1 MHNQIAQEKCNHSYI
16 IELGED
22 KIHGINY
29 DYCLNCGKRIE
40 QNFYHCI
47 VLNATYYLEEF
58 PIDTEQNRK
67 IKMALI
73 KERFQQIMLETGI
86 TKPEF
91 IISDFKLEVEEK
103 RNQMIKIGKKML
115 QQSVKINF

>member
-1 MHNQIAQEKCNHSYI
+1 
-16 IELGED
+16 
-22 KIHGINY
+22 
-29 DYCLNCGKRIE
+29 
-40 QNFYHCI
+40 
-47 VLNATYYLEEF
+47 
-58 PIDTEQNRK
+58 
-67 IKMALI
+67 MALI

-115 QQSVKINF
+115 QKSMNQSVKINF